1 MVTIYKKFD
10 KKEVDSRPKVQV
22 SETDKNSMNTTLNNF
37 LQYFTTKHLS

>member
-1 MVTIYKKFD
+1 MVTVYKKFD
-10 KKEVDSRPKVQV
+10 LKEVNARPKTQV